1 MEEGTGKKNCICQPP
16 GRATTSVHMTGYTLR
31 TDSPS
36 VVEVS
41 ARTRTAEHPV
51 AFLETAPSANLTCH
65 AHHTVPTHGTAPD
78 NAGGPLRTPRITRT
92 NHGQRSRVAGSASA
106 PRRTAHTPLSSIH
119 AHPLSHRSKP
129 HPPSPRLPSP
139 DATTHLPPTL
149 SAPQSRGPPGGGGGS
164 TPHHSGLQWRPWDLL
179 ESGFGALLADEILID
194 LAGGNFWEI
203 LGPPLGAWVV
213 TGGIGSGKSSAIL
226 LVITEETE

>member
-16 GRATTSVHMTGYTLR
+16 ARATTSVHMTGYTLR

-41 ARTRTAEHPV
+41 ARTRAAEHPV

-106 PRRTAHTPLSSIH
+106 PRRTAHTPFLPYTLI
-119 AHPLSHRSKP
+119 
-129 HPPSPRLPSP
+129 PSPIAASRTLRPRVSRVPTPRRTSP
-139 DATTHLPPTL
+139 QPL
-149 SAPQSRGPPGGGGGS
+149 AP
-164 TPHHSGLQWRPWDLL
+164 HKA
-179 ESGFGALLADEILID
+179 EALLAVAVDPHHITPD
-194 LAGGNFWEI
+194 SSGG
-203 LGPPLGAWVV
+203 P
-213 TGGIGSGKSSAIL
+213 GICSRAGSGRSWQMRF
-226 LVITEETE
+226 